1 MAGITSLQILC
12 CLLGPLAIIGAGF
25 WGWKKHH
32 QVVVRNFTVQFVAD
46 REVDDP
52 KWRAASALFAKH
64 GANLDSFYADSG
76 IGSESKMQM
85 FGFLSHHEFVAL
97 AIRNHAM
104 DEQVYRYWREAN
116 IVDVWKKAST
126 YVHSRREKTGQKN
139 LYSELEWLAQR
150 WTDSSS

>member
-1 MAGITSLQILC
+1 M
-12 CLLGPLAIIGAGF
+12 
-25 WGWKKHH
+25 
-32 QVVVRNFTVQFVAD
+32 QFVAD

-52 KWRAASALFAKH
+52 KWRAASSLFSQH
-64 GANLDSFYADSG
+64 GEKLESFFNNSK

-116 IVDVWKKAST
+116 IVGVWKKAST